1 MFLTDLQPIAAL
13 PMYDFPELR
22 ESHDALWAALASHLT
37 AADIVGVPPLL
48 TQHLGHVDVWR
59 HPRLL
64 LGQGCE
70 YPLATSLA
78 GSVRV
83 VATPCYAALG
93 CVGATYRSAMVV
105 RTNDPARSLA
115 DLRNRRCAV
124 NEAESNSGMN
134 LLRAALAPLSDGAP
148 FFESVV
154 LSGSHRRS
162 VAMIVASVADVA
174 AIDCVTF
181 ALLQRLYPQEVAGLR
196 VLSWTPRSPSLPF
209 ITAGANDDS
218 TVDAL
223 RIALAAVFSDPA
235 LSAVRERLLL
245 DGIDL
250 EPRESFS
257 QVLALARDAAESGFP
272 ILR

>member
-1 MFLTDLQPIAAL
+1 MSATELQRIAAL

-22 ESHDALWAALASHLT
+22 QSHDALWAALASRLT
-37 AADIVGVPPLL
+37 AAGAVDVPLSL
-48 TQHLGHVDVWR
+48 TRSLGHIDVWR

-83 VATPCYAALG
+83 VATPCYTALG
-93 CVGATYRSAMVV
+93 CVGATYRSAIVV
-105 RTNDPARSLA
+105 RADDPAATLT
-115 DLRNRRCAV
+115 DLRNRRCVV
-124 NEAESNSGMN
+124 NEVESNSGMN
-134 LLRAALAPLSDGAP
+134 LLLAAIAPLFDGAP
-148 FFESVV
+148 FFKSVV

-162 VAMIVASVADVA
+162 VEMVAEATADVA

-181 ALLQRLYPQEVAGLR
+181 AHLQRLYPGEVARLR

-209 ITAGANDDS
+209 ITAGATDDS
-218 TVDAL
+218 TVAAL
-223 RIALAAVFSDPA
+223 RVALADLFSEPA
-235 LSAVRERLLL
+235 LNSVRASLLL

-257 QVLALARDAAESGFP
+257 QVLALARGAAESGFP
-272 ILR
+272 VLR